1 MTNVIYSAT
10 AHNTANCHALKL
22 QEWHKRIAALMAA
35 QAKRREE
42 ARLEHGASNIN
53 TAAATRGNSHTDAA
67 ATAAAASAAA
77 AATAAANAPAHES
90 EKHYSETLTAIVEA
104 REKLRRQQAE

>member
-1 MTNVIYSAT
+1 
-10 AHNTANCHALKL
+10 
-22 QEWHKRIAALMAA
+22 MAA

-53 TAAATRGNSHTDAA
+53 TAAAAAAVKGDSHTDAA

-77 AATAAANAPAHES
+77 AAATVAANAPAHES

>member
-1 MTNVIYSAT
+1 LYELM
-10 AHNTANCHALKL
+10 HAL

-53 TAAATRGNSHTDAA
+53 TAAAAAAARGDSHNDAA
-67 ATAAAASAAA
+67 TAAAAASAAA
-77 AATAAANAPAHES
+77 AAAAANAPAHES

>member
-1 MTNVIYSAT
+1 LYELM
-10 AHNTANCHALKL
+10 HAL

-53 TAAATRGNSHTDAA
+53 TAAAAAAARGDSHNDA
-67 ATAAAASAAA
+67 ATAAAAASAA
-77 AATAAANAPAHES
+77 AAANAPAHES

>member
-1 MTNVIYSAT
+1 
-10 AHNTANCHALKL
+10 
-22 QEWHKRIAALMAA
+22 MAA

-53 TAAATRGNSHTDAA
+53 TAAAAAAATRGDSHTDAA

>member
-1 MTNVIYSAT
+1 
-10 AHNTANCHALKL
+10 
-22 QEWHKRIAALMAA
+22 MAA

-53 TAAATRGNSHTDAA
+53 TAAAAAVRGDSHTDAA
-67 ATAAAASAAA
+67 ATAAAASAAAA